1 MKHIALLLTLLTLFT
16 SAQYVFNDG
25 IYDSESGSEIK
36 ISSPF
41 SAVPPRGY
49 LPIDVEVNNKSDKP
63 SYWTFKVNSVD
74 GYSYRKES
82 NSKMSSEY
90 ALECPPREVER
101 RSYLVPVVTVLNYN
115 SYQNNSN
122 VSIEYTESG
131 GFRSENKL
139 ETATSK
145 SMPSLLMS
153 EALHRVN
160 GSALSS
166 EYKKSMGRSGGKR
179 MDFDCHFLPSEMP
192 TDWRAYS
199 GFDSIMI
206 TPEDWGGMD
215 SVVRRALL
223 DWCVLGGALMVYQG
237 EGALSLEDAGI
248 PKEGAFGWGRVSE
261 ETIGRDLKLDTKNF
275 FFEMKFHPI
284 ANRDLAE
291 NYQSS
296 WSLKKA
302 FGERPFNIWPLII
315 ILLAF
320 AILVGPVNLFV
331 FAKEGRRHRLFFTT
345 PLISIITTLLLFI
358 VILVQDG
365 IGGKGIQRSLVEI
378 DSASNTMYGSQE
390 QICRTGM
397 LLKSQFEMNTP
408 ATIDPVLLARDN
420 NWARVKAN
428 NEGGKC
434 QYKLQLT
441 SSIKTELSGDW
452 FLSRTESG
460 HLIHYKKPTRQG
472 IDVIKES
479 VGLYA
484 LSSLKPEMKTFF
496 YRSADNTYWK
506 ASSLKQGIKKKLD
519 QVTAKEFRTWLNNE
533 RALFGQTNQKRIRS
547 DNRPNRYYASCEDW
561 DSLSTH
567 PDIKWNDK
575 TALICGDN
583 GEPN

>member
-1 MKHIALLLTLLTLFT
+1 MKHIALVLTLLSLLS
-16 SAQYVFNDG
+16 SAQYTFTDE
-25 IYDSESGSEIK
+25 IYDGDTGSKIK

-41 SAVPPRGY
+41 AVVPPRGY
-49 LPIDVEVNNKSDKP
+49 FPINVEVSNKSDKP
-63 SYWTFKVNSVD
+63 SYWTFKVYSED
-74 GYSYRKES
+74 GYSFGAGS
-82 NSKMSSEY
+82 SSKMSSEY
-90 ALECPPREVER
+90 TLECPSGEVMR
-101 RSYLVPVVTVLNYN
+101 YSYLVPVVTVLDYKR
-115 SYQNNSN
+115 YQNNAN
-122 VSIEYTESG
+122 ISIEYSESG
-131 GFRSENKL
+131 GFLSENKL
-139 ETATSK
+139 ETSISE

-160 GSALSS
+160 GSVLSS
-166 EYKKSMGRSGGKR
+166 EYKKSMGRSGGNR

-206 TPEDWGGMD
+206 TPEDWGEMD
-215 SVVRRALL
+215 SMAKRALL
-223 DWCVLGGALMVYQG
+223 DWCKMGGELIVYKRA
-237 EGALSLEDAGI
+237 EALSIEAVGI
-248 PKEGAFGWGRVSE
+248 PKVGAFGWGRVSE
-261 ETIGRDLKLDTKNF
+261 ETVGSRLKLDAKRFIDKVKSN
-275 FFEMKFHPI
+275 PN

-291 NYQSS
+291 NYQAS
-296 WSLKKA
+296 WSLKKV
-302 FGERPFNIWPLII
+302 FGERPFNIAPLII
-315 ILLAF
+315 ILLLF

-365 IGGKGIQRSLVEI
+365 IGGTGIQRSLVEI
-378 DSASNTMYGSQE
+378 DSGNHTMYGSQE

-397 LLKSQFEMNTP
+397 LLKTQFEMDAP
-408 ATIDPVLLARDN
+408 AVIDPVMLARDN

-441 SSIKTELSGDW
+441 SSMKTELSGDW

-479 VGLYA
+479 GGLYA

-533 RALFGQTNQKRIRS
+533 RALFDQTNQKRIRS